1 MCRRCAIFRTRFGG
15 AAMTEC
21 NNPHTPP
28 GREQN
33 PHARLVQR
41 ADGVVHFED
50 SQGHP
55 FEARD
60 LEVTVRVGET
70 ADQAQRKLLAATLL
84 AVPDKTR
91 AADVLGVSRRSLYDR
106 LQRLDLPVEERAL
119 QKLGAVLGVREAA
132 E

>member
-1 MCRRCAIFRTRFGG
+1 MSAR
-15 AAMTEC
+15 
-21 NNPHTPP
+21 NNPHTPQ
-28 GREQN
+28 GREQD

-41 ADGVVHFED
+41 TDGVVHFED

-106 LQRLDLPVEERAL
+106 LRRLDLPAKEEAL
-119 QKLGAVLGVREAA
+119 QKLGAALGVREA
-132 E
+132 EEGSH